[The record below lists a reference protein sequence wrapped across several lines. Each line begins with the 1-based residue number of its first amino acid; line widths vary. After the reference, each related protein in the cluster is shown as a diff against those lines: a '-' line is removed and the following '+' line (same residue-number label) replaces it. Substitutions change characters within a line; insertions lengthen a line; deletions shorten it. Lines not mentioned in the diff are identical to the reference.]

1 MSKDIDNLNRLYAD
15 VPNSIRIDSLKIRIP
30 LSLVSV
36 KDISL
41 YNLYSKVCI
50 DNGEIDEEADAKR
63 KLKEYQ
69 FNTTAKVK
77 VGIAK
82 LKTSQGIHE
91 ECLVILLNSKF
102 LRERYFQGI
111 HFDLIQDVYNDLMS
125 LNIFDVD
132 FDTFVRSECT
142 DIDFKFDE
150 FMTQDTWNSL
160 LDEFKKLTMPSAEL
174 DKGFVRFRPNKRQPL
189 NNGLQY
195 NKRETA
201 TKSRPFLKL
210 YWKGGE
216 LLTPAEAKGSRDFY
230 EEHLQLKISEAQ
242 VKQIVRIET
251 TIKNKEHA
259 KSLGIESTTLLS
271 LLSLTEATKENIFNK
286 IISKHLHR
294 SRKTIDIEPAKNRS
308 NFTPTEQVEY
318 NAIVS
323 LMSYA
328 KMTAQDVIEA
338 LLQGI
343 ECPVSRSR
351 KKSALSQIYELHI
364 KGNKTDISVEKM
376 NSFFLKFGWA

>member
-1 MSKDIDNLNRLYAD
+1 MSKDIDNLNRLYTD

-41 YNLYSKVCI
+41 FNFYSQVCI
-50 DNGEIDEEADAKR
+50 ENGEIDEEADAKR

-69 FNTTAKVK
+69 FTRTAKVK
-77 VGIAK
+77 IGIAK
-82 LKTSQGIHE
+82 LNTSPGINE

-111 HFDLIQDVYNDLMS
+111 HFDLIQDVYNDLIS
-125 LNIFDVD
+125 LNVFDVD

-150 FMTQDTWNSL
+150 FMSQETWNSL
-160 LDEFKKLTMPSAEL
+160 LDEFKKLTIPSAEL
-174 DKGFVRFRPNKRQPL
+174 DKGFVRFKPSKKDPL

-195 NKRETA
+195 NKRKTA
-201 TKSRPFLKL
+201 TKARPFLKL

-216 LLTPAEAKGSRDFY
+216 LLSESKEFFN
-230 EEHLQLKISEAQ
+230 EHLSKLNEDQ
-242 VKQIVRIET
+242 VKEIVRIET

-259 KSLGIESTTLLS
+259 KSLGIDSTSLLS
-271 LLSLTEATKENIFNK
+271 LLSLTEAKKESVFNK
-286 IISKHLHR
+286 IITKHLHR
-294 SRKTIDIEPAKNRS
+294 SKRVIQIEAAKDSSRLN
-308 NFTPTEQVEY
+308 PTQQVEY
-318 NAIVS
+318 NAIVC
-323 LMSYA
+323 LMNSA
-328 KMTAQDVIEA
+328 KLTAADVIES

-343 ECPVSRSR
+343 ECPVSKSR
-351 KKSALSQIYELHI
+351 KKTALNEIYELHI
-364 KGNKTDISVEKM
+364 KGNKTDISVEKI
-376 NSFFLKFGWA
+376 NSFFLKFGWS

>member
-1 MSKDIDNLNRLYAD
+1 MSKDIDNLNRLCTD

-41 YNLYSKVCI
+41 FNFYSQVCI
-50 DNGEIDEEADAKR
+50 ENGEIDEETDAKR
-63 KLKEYQ
+63 KLKEYT
-69 FNTTAKVK
+69 FTRTAKVK
-77 VGIAK
+77 VGISK
-82 LKTSQGIHE
+82 LNTSPGINE
-91 ECLVILLNSKF
+91 ECLIILLNSKF

-111 HFDLIQDVYNDLMS
+111 HFDLIKDVYNDLIS

-132 FDTFVRSECT
+132 FETFVRSECT

-150 FMTQDTWNSL
+150 FMSQDTWNTL
-160 LDEFKKLTMPSAEL
+160 LDEFKKLTIPSAQL
-174 DKGFVRFRPNKRQPL
+174 DKGFARFSPTKKHPL

-195 NKRETA
+195 NKRATA

-216 LLTPAEAKGSRDFY
+216 LLSQSQEFYNDHLKG
-230 EEHLQLKISEAQ
+230 ISEDQ
-242 VKQIVRIET
+242 VKELVRIET

-259 KSLGIESTTLLS
+259 KTLGIENTTLLS
-271 LLSLTEATKENIFNK
+271 LLSLTEASKEKMFQK

-294 SRKTIDIEPAKNRS
+294 PKRIIEIEASKDS
-308 NFTPTEQVEY
+308 SKLSPTQQVEY

-323 LMSYA
+323 LMSLA
-328 KMTAQDVIEA
+328 KLTAADVIET
-338 LLQGI
+338 LLQRI
-343 ECPVSRSR
+343 ECPVGRSR
-351 KKSALSQIYELHI
+351 KKAALTEIYELHI
-364 KGNKTDISVEKM
+364 KGNKTDISAEKI
-376 NSFFLKFGWA
+376 NSFFTKFGWS